1 MIEFIKLYDIIWNF
15 KSLVEKAIP
24 NSVDFKAKEALK
36 KLNELEVIRFNKN
49 EKVTPQV
56 VKMTLSAD
64 IILSE
69 IRLLIDQLVDDL
81 VLTKYES
88 FNKENELLNL
98 QKENY
103 TFELKQISD
112 NSETKNEIEKEFY
125 NNEIK

>member
-1 MIEFIKLYDIIWNF
+1 M
-15 KSLVEKAIP
+15 EKAIP